1 MAEILKNQ
9 VFSKE
14 QRQKRNYLIHLLYV
28 RKEFDDCLLLI
39 EDTLAQVNEVSLPSE
54 HFFVLTACLAV
65 RLGACGGCFVHLL
78 VVYMFVRAFVRA
90 CVRACVRVYACGFAT
105 QMCACFCVHAC
116 MCVYAFLYSRTN
128 AVSLASISTIS
139 PPFMLCLAASS

>member
-54 HFFVLTACLAV
+54 PFFVLTACLAV

-78 VVYMFVRAFVRA
+78 VVYM
-90 CVRACVRVYACGFAT
+90 CVRACVRVCVHVYACGFAT
-105 QMCACFCVHAC
+105 QLCACFCVHAC
-116 MCVYAFLYSRTN
+116 MCVYTFLYSLARTN
-128 AVSLASISTIS
+128 AVSLAYISTIS
-139 PPFMLCLAASS
+139 PPCMLCLAASL